1 MSRARVLIA
10 VVALLVALVL
20 QVSVLGPFAW
30 QGVVPNL
37 VLLVVVACGL
47 TMPASQAMVI
57 GFAAGVLLDLAPPAD
72 HVAGR
77 WALAL
82 SVVAF
87 VVARV
92 RPDVRP
98 TAVGVVA
105 VVAAASFVGSSLYAL
120 SGVLL
125 SDPAVG
131 IGGVL
136 QVVLI
141 SLALD
146 VLLTP
151 IVMPGLLRLFTRLD
165 PQQAVA

>member
-1 MSRARVLIA
+1 
-10 VVALLVALVL
+10 
-20 QVSVLGPFAW
+20 
-30 QGVVPNL
+30 
-37 VLLVVVACGL
+37 
-47 TMPASQAMVI
+47 
-57 GFAAGVLLDLAPPAD
+57 
-72 HVAGR
+72 
-77 WALAL
+77 
-82 SVVAF
+82 
-87 VVARV
+87 
-92 RPDVRP
+92 VRP